1 MFWRNSMID
10 FDIFH
15 KKNSS
20 PDMTP
25 MIDMVFLLLIFFL
38 LTSVFSIP
46 AVKTELPESSTAQQ
60 VKQDEL
66 TIAVKSD
73 GSVYLNDYPVDDV
86 HLRMMLGRKLA
97 AADEK
102 IVNVSADKSVDFGR
116 IVKVMDIAK
125 ESGAESVAFLT
136 DDVSGQN

>member
-1 MFWRNSMID
+1 MID

-46 AVKTELPESSTAQQ
+46 AVKTELPQSSTAQQ

-97 AADEK
+97 SADEK

-116 IVKVMDIAK
+116 IVKVMDIAR

-136 DDVSGQN
+136 DAQSGQN

>member
-1 MFWRNSMID
+1 MID

-15 KKNSS
+15 KKDSS

-46 AVKTELPESSTAQQ
+46 AVKTDLPESTTAQQ

-73 GSVYLNDYPVDDV
+73 GSVYLNDYPVDDI

-97 AADEK
+97 TADEK

-125 ESGAESVAFLT
+125 ESGAESVAFLA

>member
-1 MFWRNSMID
+1 MID

-46 AVKTELPESSTAQQ
+46 AVKTELPQSSTAQQ

-97 AADEK
+97 SADEK
-102 IVNVSADKSVDFGR
+102 VVNVSADKSVDFGR
-116 IVKVMDIAK
+116 IVKVMDIAR

-136 DDVSGQN
+136 DAESGQK

>member
-1 MFWRNSMID
+1 MID

-46 AVKTELPESSTAQQ
+46 AVKTELPQSSTAQQ

-97 AADEK
+97 SADEK

-116 IVKVMDIAK
+116 IVKVMDIAR

-136 DDVSGQN
+136 DTQSGQN

>member
-1 MFWRNSMID
+1 MID

>member
-1 MFWRNSMID
+1 
-10 FDIFH
+10 
-15 KKNSS
+15 
-20 PDMTP
+20 MTP

-46 AVKTELPESSTAQQ
+46 AVKTELPQSSTARQ

-97 AADEK
+97 SADEK
-102 IVNVSADKSVDFGR
+102 VVNVSADKSVDFGR
-116 IVKVMDIAK
+116 IVKVMDIAR

-136 DDVSGQN
+136 DAQSGQN